1 MEAPS
6 APPRGTAPSLR
17 RAIAEAAVAFVW
29 VVAGVVV
36 FAGAADEGMDG
47 GDGHVSAVLLLLPVL
62 PVLGAVCWFV
72 RYAFAGVARRQ
83 WTIAAAVAAGA
94 WAVLAVVT

>member
-1 MEAPS
+1 MEAPP

-36 FAGAADEGMDG
+36 FAGAADEGIG

-72 RYAFAGVARRQ
+72 RYAFAGAGRRQ
-83 WTIAAAVAAGA
+83 WTIAAVVAAGA
-94 WAVLAVVT
+94 WVALAVVT